1 MAASYSREHLRF
13 LYNRLKDKLWVKP
26 LWMCCCSILAVFIA
40 KFADHYEVDLFVP
53 PVSTDSIVALLEIMA
68 SSMLVIATFSVGSM
82 VAAYASA
89 STSATPRAFSV
100 VISDDVSKN
109 ALSRFIGSFIF
120 SIVALTAI
128 KNDVFQ
134 IAGLIVLF
142 LLTSLVFGLVI
153 LTFIRWVDRLARLG
167 RVGNTIDRVEHVAMQ
182 SLIRLRNAP
191 NRSGAPCVD
200 AEQGEAVVATSVG
213 YIQHID
219 ISRLQHWAE
228 DNEAVVVLSV
238 LPGEFVAPGTVIA
251 NVISENSE
259 QKFDYK
265 SVLAAYQI
273 GVDLFF
279 DDDPR
284 FGLVVLSEIA
294 GKALSPAI
302 NDPGS
307 AIKVI
312 GSLVR
317 LFVCWSEPVPEEDEQ
332 QSYYDRVQVP
342 EVNVEDMFDDAFT
355 AIARDG
361 AGCVEVGIHLQK
373 ALTALCMVG
382 DDKMKAAAKRHAEL
396 SLKRSQI
403 ALSLDEDLQAVRNA
417 SMLGRD

>member
-1 MAASYSREHLRF
+1 MAASYSRDHLRF

-26 LWMCCCSILAVFIA
+26 LWMCFCSICAVFIA
-40 KFADHYEVDLFVP
+40 KFADHYNAGLFVP
-53 PVSTDSIVALLEIMA
+53 PISLDSIVALLEIMS
-68 SSMLVIATFSVGSM
+68 SSMLMIATFSVGSM
-82 VAAYASA
+82 IAAYTSA

-100 VISDDVSKN
+100 VVSDDVSKN

-128 KNDVFQ
+128 KNDAFD
-134 IAGLIVLF
+134 IAGLFVLF
-142 LLTSLVFGLVI
+142 ILTSLVFALVI

-167 RVGNTIDRVEHVAMQ
+167 RVGNTVDRVESVAMQ

-200 AEQGEAVVATSVG
+200 VEQGEAVVATSVG

-219 ISRLQHWAE
+219 ISRLHHWAE
-228 DNEAVVVLSV
+228 DNDAVVVLSV
-238 LPGEFVAPGTVIA
+238 LPGKFVAPGTVIA
-251 NVISENSE
+251 KVISEKPE
-259 QKFDYK
+259 QEFDYK
-265 SVLAAYQI
+265 GVLAAYQI
-273 GVDLFF
+273 GADRLF

-284 FGLVVLSEIA
+284 FGFIVLSEIA
-294 GKALSPAI
+294 GKALSPAV

-342 EVNVEDMFDDAFT
+342 EVNIEDMFDDAFT
-355 AIARDG
+355 SIARDG
-361 AGCVEVGIHLQK
+361 ASCVEVGIHLQK

-382 DDKMKAAAKRHAEL
+382 DDKMKAAAKRHAAL
-396 SLKRSQI
+396 SLKRSQL
-403 ALSLDEDLQAVRNA
+403 ALSLDEDLQLVRNA